1 MTGDRLVDL
10 GRLGVDIPPVALGE
24 EIRRARELMGLT
36 ARELAEAV
44 SVDPN
49 TVSNWENNKT
59 SPRGKLAL
67 VRRVLQ
73 MDDSD
78 GPTSDLGPAL
88 RQASNAELLAEV
100 ARRIEIA
107 SGPADSP
114 LPDVPSGRYR
124 WRRDEAPSQRQV
136 GNQEE
141 RARQDERRR

>member
-1 MTGDRLVDL
+1 MTSDRSVDL

-67 VRRVLQ
+67 VRRVLR
-73 MDDSD
+73 MDEPAEHAADH
-78 GPTSDLGPAL
+78 GPAL
-88 RQASNAELLAEV
+88 RHASNAELLAEV
-100 ARRIEIA
+100 ARRIEIT
-107 SGPADSP
+107 SGTGAAP

-124 WRRDEAPSQRQV
+124 WPRELAPSQRDV
-136 GNQEE
+136 GNQDEPT
-141 RARQDERRR
+141 RQDERHR